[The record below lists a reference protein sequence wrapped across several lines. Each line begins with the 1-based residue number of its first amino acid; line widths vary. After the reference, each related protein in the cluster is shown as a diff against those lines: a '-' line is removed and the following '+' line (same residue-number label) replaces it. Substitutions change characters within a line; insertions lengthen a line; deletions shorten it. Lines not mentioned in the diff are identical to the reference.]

1 MKLYSHGELCSITF
15 LRLRSLYRPL
25 FSMLREEKKNKVM
38 PKHSVLPFLILTM
51 FMETACVLVVV
62 RAGLLLC
69 LLGGLALGLWVYHTP
84 ARRSPSLL
92 SRWSN
97 EVLPCRMVV
106 RIKG

>member
-1 MKLYSHGELCSITF
+1 
-15 LRLRSLYRPL
+15 
-25 FSMLREEKKNKVM
+25 MLREEKKNKVM
-38 PKHSVLPFLILTM
+38 PKHSVLPFLTLTM